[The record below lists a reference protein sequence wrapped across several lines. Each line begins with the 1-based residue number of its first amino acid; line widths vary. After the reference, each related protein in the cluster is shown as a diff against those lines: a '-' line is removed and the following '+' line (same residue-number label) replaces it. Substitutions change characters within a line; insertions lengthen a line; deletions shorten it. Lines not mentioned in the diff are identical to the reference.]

1 MLSKNEWDPLKTVIV
16 GIADDARIP
25 FLDPSLR
32 LVNYADK
39 KHISEI
45 PHSGLYPKQ
54 VIDESNED
62 LEKFC
67 DLLRKEGVNV
77 LRPDKKV
84 KPKYYNYC
92 PRDTVLV
99 HDTKIIAAPMALTA
113 RTSEYLAMVDDL
125 ETYSEVIAAPEPD
138 REKLYN
144 VGCLGNPDVLAL
156 NEIEPCFDAANVLR
170 ANDQLFYLV
179 SNSGNRKGIEYL
191 QKQFP
196 NYVMNEVKDIYSYMH
211 IDSTIAFLREGL
223 MLCNPARIKDI
234 KQLPD
239 YLWNWD
245 VIWAPQPVD
254 IGHYPGYCNASTWVS
269 VNLFSINPN
278 LVVVEEHQDNLRR
291 ELEKHKIDVVMMPL
305 RHARTLGGCF
315 HCVTLD
321 IERDHK

>member
-1 MLSKNEWDPLKTVIV
+1 MLSKNEWDTLKTVIV

-25 FLDPSLR
+25 VLDPSLR
-32 LVNYADK
+32 IVNYADK
-39 KHISEI
+39 KHINEI
-45 PHSGLYPKQ
+45 PHSGLYPQQ

-67 DLLRKEGVNV
+67 DLLRKEDVNV
-77 LRPDKKV
+77 LRPDRNIS
-84 KPKYYNYC
+84 PKYYNYC

-99 HDTKIIAAPMALTA
+99 HDKKIIAAPMALAA

-138 REKLYN
+138 RSKLYN
-144 VGCLGNPDVLAL
+144 VDCIGNPDILAL
-156 NEIEPCFDAANVLR
+156 NNTDPCFDAANILR

-179 SNSGNRKGIEYL
+179 SNSGNESGVQWL
-191 QKQFP
+191 QNQFTDCKV
-196 NYVMNEVKDIYSYMH
+196 YEVRDIYSYMH

-223 MLCNPARIKDI
+223 MLVNPSRVKDI
-234 KQLPD
+234 KQLPE

-245 VIWAPQPVD
+245 VIYAPEPVD
-254 IGHYPGYCNASTWVS
+254 IGFYPGYCNASKWVS
-269 VNLFSINPN
+269 VNCFSINPN
-278 LVVVEEHQDNLRR
+278 LVVVEEHQDNLRV
-291 ELEKHKIDVVMMPL
+291 ELERHGLEVAMMPL

-321 IERDHK
+321 IERQHV